1 MSQISEPS
9 SMVSIRLYSTANIVD
24 KIVELSLGMSPRRI
38 TGLWKT
44 AGLCKAT
51 DDELESLLIMLN
63 GLEVEQNELIQNESE
78 MLRSLDD
85 EKTSESDM
93 EIVSSSVV
101 QIAPQLPISSESSP
115 IRKQRKISH
124 FFVSKKSKKSDTK
137 SGQSGEPRTKL
148 PVKPISST
156 NFEPIDYSAPSNQS
170 FYETVDVAHSS
181 NFLGMLNECGIPPS
195 YANDQ
200 EIEDREIELEL
211 ETSRE
216 SLKSFTLL
224 N

>member
-170 FYETVDVAHSS
+170 IYETVDVAHSS

>member
-1 MSQISEPS
+1 
-9 SMVSIRLYSTANIVD
+9 
-24 KIVELSLGMSPRRI
+24 MSPRRI

-170 FYETVDVAHSS
+170 IYETVDVAHSS

>member
-1 MSQISEPS
+1 MGRKVVVLTIDQKREIYNYKKKYPFSTFPQIAKFFTCKFNVPRLTPQRIHNICKDKGFENISQGLKGQRKRDKAKLSFE
-9 SMVSIRLYSTANIVD
+9 RELY
-24 KIVELSLGMSPRRI
+24 
-38 TGLWKT
+38 
-44 AGLCKAT
+44 
-51 DDELESLLIMLN
+51 
-63 GLEVEQNELIQNESE
+63 
-78 MLRSLDD
+78 
-85 EKTSESDM
+85 
-93 EIVSSSVV
+93 EIVV

-170 FYETVDVAHSS
+170 IYETVDVAHSS

>member
-1 MSQISEPS
+1 
-9 SMVSIRLYSTANIVD
+9 
-24 KIVELSLGMSPRRI
+24 MSPRRI

-85 EKTSESDM
+85 EKTSDSDM

-115 IRKQRKISH
+115 IRKQRKIFT
-124 FFVSKKSKKSDTK
+124 FFCIQK
-137 SGQSGEPRTKL
+137 
-148 PVKPISST
+148 I
-156 NFEPIDYSAPSNQS
+156 
-170 FYETVDVAHSS
+170 
-181 NFLGMLNECGIPPS
+181 
-195 YANDQ
+195 
-200 EIEDREIELEL
+200 
-211 ETSRE
+211 
-216 SLKSFTLL
+216 
-224 N
+224 